1 MSFGYFILAG
11 ATLGLKN
18 ASLFVFLSGLI
29 HTDTCNDT
37 SGQIVGKISSSS
49 LRKAP
54 FFFLLASDLGNFGRV
69 AWQSQTK
76 LEHKPAVRQVRLRQI
91 LACHGE
97 RNVHFLLRFNE
108 LSKSPLLSFWLA
120 NVATDLN
127 GTPAGSLMT
136 KPTHLNFCYLWNFL
150 IWLYAVPLDIK
161 THPSPGNDSLPS
173 HLTDAI
179 YVALLLFIL
188 SQREMIEWLCGFSQ
202 ENVELHSMKSASS
215 GDHLSWGDFHR
226 QLFGNCMKSWEDIR
240 QSGFIRLIDSKL
252 TFHTNCDPV
261 RLEGSLPSPPY
272 LIPLQPKAML
282 FPPTPRISKSMY
294 VHCGN
299 ENAEN

>member
-29 HTDTCNDT
+29 HMDTCNDT

-173 HLTDAI
+173 QLTDAI

-188 SQREMIEWLCGFSQ
+188 SQREWLNGFVVSPKKMWSYIVWNLQ
-202 ENVELHSMKSASS
+202 AQVIIFLEEIFTGSS
-215 GDHLSWGDFHR
+215 LEIAWKVGRTLDKVVLLDLLTQSS
-226 QLFGNCMKSWEDIR
+226 LFTLIVIR
-240 QSGFIRLIDSKL
+240 
-252 TFHTNCDPV
+252 C
-261 RLEGSLPSPPY
+261 
-272 LIPLQPKAML
+272 A
-282 FPPTPRISKSMY
+282 
-294 VHCGN
+294 
-299 ENAEN
+299 